1 MLAVFLLN
9 QTKKNILGGYA
20 MSDVA
25 EKKALKR
32 IEALLDDNSFVQIGG
47 LVNARNTDF
56 NLNTKDTP

>member
-1 MLAVFLLN
+1 MDKISFVKMLAVFLLN

-32 IEALLDDNSFVQIGG
+32 IEALLDENSFVQI
-47 LVNARNTDF
+47 
-56 NLNTKDTP
+56 